1 MNFELFIEIEFRN
14 VFISLQVSSLSFNIL
29 DFGNIFV
36 LLPKSNSFNAQQ
48 IKFYPLLYFL
58 FWYNFC
64 TFAIE
69 KNYLNCSIMPAALTR
84 PKKKVVIENTFIEKD
99 EITTK
104 VSAVQEE
111 KEHRTEEEKKE
122 KRGTRKI
129 RS

>member
-1 MNFELFIEIEFRN
+1 
-14 VFISLQVSSLSFNIL
+14 
-29 DFGNIFV
+29 
-36 LLPKSNSFNAQQ
+36 
-48 IKFYPLLYFL
+48 
-58 FWYNFC
+58 
-64 TFAIE
+64 
-69 KNYLNCSIMPAALTR
+69 MPAALTR